1 VSTTDQQSLQVEW
14 FSKKFGDVTA
24 LDGASFTAKPREL
37 LGVIG
42 PNGAG
47 KSTLF
52 ECVAGVLA
60 ADAGTVRLG
69 DTALKSDARKT
80 ALFYLP
86 DAISPWPDQRVA
98 WVLEFIERVFDA
110 QAGDRARGRDE
121 IISSLALAP
130 LLAKRVGEL
139 SKGQRKRVA
148 VAIGLITPQ
157 PFLLLD
163 EPFDG
168 LDLRQSREMENVLRE
183 HSARGRGLV
192 LSIHQLADAA
202 RLCDRLALL
211 SAGKSVGEGTLDEL
225 RAKAGVAGA
234 NIEEVFLALT

>member
-1 VSTTDQQSLQVEW
+1 VTEEKKESLQVEW
-14 FSKKFGDVTA
+14 FSKKFGDVVA
-24 LDGASFTAKPREL
+24 LDGASFSAKPGEL

-69 DTALKSDARKT
+69 ERAIKSDARKT
-80 ALFYLP
+80 VLFYLP
-86 DAISPWPDQRVA
+86 DAIAPWPDQRVA
-98 WVLEFIERVFDA
+98 WVLAFIERTFDA
-110 QAGDRARGRDE
+110 PTGDRARGRDE
-121 IISSLALAP
+121 IITSLGLTP
-130 LLAKRVGEL
+130 LLGKRVGEL

-148 VAIGLITPQ
+148 VAIALITPQ

-168 LDLRQSREMENVLRE
+168 LDLRQSREVEIVLRE
-183 HSARGRGLV
+183 HAARGRGLV

-211 SAGKSVGEGTLDEL
+211 SSGKSVGEGTLEEL
-225 RAKAGVAGA
+225 RVKANVASGD
-234 NIEEVFLALT
+234 IEEVFLALT

>member
-1 VSTTDQQSLQVEW
+1 MTLQPQTLQAEW
-14 FSKKFGDVTA
+14 FSKRFGDVAA
-24 LDGASFTAKPREL
+24 LDGASFSAKTGEV

-52 ECVAGVLA
+52 ECVAGVLP
-60 ADAGTVRLG
+60 ADAGIVKLG
-69 DTALKSDARKT
+69 DVAVNLDARKD
-80 ALFYLP
+80 ALFFLP

-98 WVLEFIERVFDA
+98 WVLEFVERVFDSKSGVRPDA
-110 QAGDRARGRDE
+110 RADV
-121 IISSLALAP
+121 IASLALVP
-130 LLAKRVGEL
+130 LLDKRVGEL

-148 VAIGLITPQ
+148 VSIGLITPQ

-163 EPFDG
+163 EPFDV
-168 LDLRQSREMENVLRE
+168 LDLRQSREVEAVLRA
-183 HSARGRGLV
+183 HAARGRGLV

-211 SAGKSVGEGTLDEL
+211 SSGKSVGEGTLEEL
-225 RAKAGVAGA
+225 RLKAGVAGG

>member
-1 VSTTDQQSLQVEW
+1 VTGENRQSLHVEW
-14 FSKKFGDVTA
+14 FSKKFGGVVA
-24 LDGASFTAKPREL
+24 LDGASFRAKPGEL

-60 ADAGTVRLG
+60 ADAGTVRVG
-69 DTALKSDARKT
+69 DAAVKPGARKS

-86 DAISPWPDQRVA
+86 DAISPWPDQRVG

-110 QAGDRARGRDE
+110 RKGDRARGRDE
-121 IISSLALAP
+121 IISSLGITP
-130 LLAKRVGEL
+130 LVDKRIGEL

-168 LDLRQSREMENVLRE
+168 LDLRQSREVELVLRE
-183 HSARGRGLV
+183 HASRGRGLV

-211 SAGKSVGEGTLDEL
+211 SSGKSVGEGTLDEL
-225 RAKAGVAGA
+225 RAKAGVAGD
-234 NIEEVFLALT
+234 IEEVFLALT

>member
-1 VSTTDQQSLQVEW
+1 MTAQSLHVEW
-14 FSKKFGDVTA
+14 FSKRFGDVVA
-24 LDGASFTAKPREL
+24 LDHASFSAKSGEL

-52 ECVAGVLA
+52 ECVAGVLP
-60 ADAGTVRLG
+60 ADGGTVKLG
-69 DTALKSDARKT
+69 ETRVDQGARKT
-80 ALFYLP
+80 ALFFLS
-86 DAISPWPDQRVA
+86 DGLVPWPDQRVA
-98 WVLEFIERVFDA
+98 WVLEFVEGLFA
-110 QAGDRARGRDE
+110 AASGARADV
-121 IISSLALAP
+121 ITSLGLVS
-130 LLAKRVGEL
+130 LLDKRVGAL
-139 SKGQRKRVA
+139 SKGQRKRVT

-168 LDLRQSREMENVLRE
+168 LDLRQSREVEAVLRT
-183 HSARGRGLV
+183 HAARGRGLV

-211 SAGKSVGEGTLDEL
+211 SSGRSVGEGTLDEL
-225 RAKAGVAGA
+225 RAKAGLPGGTA
-234 NIEEVFLALT
+234 EEVFLALT

>member
-1 VSTTDQQSLQVEW
+1 VTAPSLHAGW
-14 FSKKFGDVTA
+14 FSKRFGDVVA
-24 LDGASFTAKPREL
+24 LDGATFTARPGEL
-37 LGVIG
+37 LGLIG

-60 ADAGTVRLG
+60 ADAGVLTIDELRV
-69 DTALKSDARKT
+69 DESARKR
-80 ALFYLP
+80 ALFFLP
-86 DAISPWPDQRVA
+86 DGVQPWPDERVA
-98 WVLEFIERVFDA
+98 WVLEFIEGLFA
-110 QAGDRARGRDE
+110 SKPNARAE
-121 IISSLALAP
+121 VIAALGLDP
-130 LLAKRVGEL
+130 LLDKRVGAL

-157 PFLLLD
+157 PYLFLD

-168 LDLRQSREMENVLRE
+168 LDLRQTREVELVLRA
-183 HSARGRGLV
+183 HAASGRALC

-211 SAGKSVGEGTLDEL
+211 SSGRSVGEGTLDEL
-225 RAKAGVAGA
+225 REKAALPHGDV
-234 NIEEVFLALT
+234 EEVFLALT

>member
-1 VSTTDQQSLQVEW
+1 VNEQSLQVDW
-14 FSKKFGDVTA
+14 FTKKFGGVVA
-24 LDGASFTAKPREL
+24 LDGASFVAKPGEL

-69 DTALKSDARKT
+69 DTAIKQEQRKT

-86 DAISPWPDQRVA
+86 DAITPWPDQRVA
-98 WVLEFIERVFDA
+98 WVLEFIERAFDA
-110 QAGDRARGRDE
+110 QRGDRARGREE
-121 IISSLALAP
+121 IITSLALDP
-130 LLAKRVGEL
+130 LLGKRVGEL

-148 VAIGLITPQ
+148 VAIGLITPA

-168 LDLRQSREMENVLRE
+168 LDLRQSREMEIVLRA
-183 HSARGRGLV
+183 HAKRGRGLV
-192 LSIHQLADAA
+192 LSIHQLHDAA

-211 SAGKSVGEGTLDEL
+211 SSGKSVGEGTLEEL
-225 RAKAGVAGA
+225 RVKAGIASGD
-234 NIEEVFLALT
+234 IEEVFLALT

>member
-1 VSTTDQQSLQVEW
+1 VTQESLKVEW
-14 FSKKFGDVTA
+14 FSKKFGDVVA
-24 LDGASFTAKPREL
+24 LDGASFTANSGEL

-60 ADAGTVRLG
+60 ADAGTVRVG
-69 DTALKSDARKT
+69 DTAVKQDARKT

-98 WVLEFIERVFDA
+98 WVLEFIERIFDA

-121 IISSLALAP
+121 VIASLALTP
-130 LLAKRVGEL
+130 LLGKRVGEL
-139 SKGQRKRVA
+139 SKGQRKRVS
-148 VAIGLITPQ
+148 VAIGLVTPQ

-168 LDLRQSREMENVLRE
+168 LDLRQSREMELVLRE
-183 HSARGRGLV
+183 HASRGRGLV

-211 SAGKSVGEGTLDEL
+211 SSGKSVGEGTLEEL
-225 RAKAGVAGA
+225 RVKAGVVSAD
-234 NIEEVFLALT
+234 IEEVFLALT